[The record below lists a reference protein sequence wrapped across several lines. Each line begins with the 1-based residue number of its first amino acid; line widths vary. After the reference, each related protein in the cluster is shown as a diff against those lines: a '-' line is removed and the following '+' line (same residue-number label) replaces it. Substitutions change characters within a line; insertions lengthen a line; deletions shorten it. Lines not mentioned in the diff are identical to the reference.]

1 MSKQFDPKNKSNFI
15 EKPEDLA
22 KELFGYD
29 DEALLRELKEA
40 ELELE
45 QMKADNPELEKQI
58 QQETEAGFEALMQK
72 IHDENIKPVT
82 ELEYSKKKM
91 EEERKVTRLRPILKG
106 VFVAAAILAVLS
118 GMGGVV
124 SARKG
129 FEYQLTNR
137 GKVKNEMV
145 WQNGDYEKDSGQLE
159 QAYNNIKDELGIDVI
174 VLGYKPLE
182 MEFENVIVDK
192 DKGHARIMFRYENR
206 IIYLKE
212 TKNPVDKVV
221 ETVVSDRKNAE
232 VIYNPWL
239 SNEFIIEQN
248 ELEENLIEYSTKFD
262 KDGAYYYFG
271 GVIDKNEFVKIVE
284 GLTFLQD

>member
-29 DEALLRELKEA
+29 DETLLRELKEA

-45 QMKADNPELEKQI
+45 QMKADNPELEEQI
-58 QQETEAGFEALMQK
+58 RQETEAGFEALMQK

-82 ELEYSKKKM
+82 EWEYSEKKK

-129 FEYQLTNR
+129 FEYQ
-137 GKVKNEMV
+137 KVKTGKTKNEV
-145 WQNGDYEKDSGQLE
+145 IWNSNLKDKNLSKIDEAYET
-159 QAYNNIKDELGIDVI
+159 IKSEIGIDVLKLNYI
-174 VLGYKPLE
+174 PADMVFESLVLE
-182 MEFENVIVDK
+182 
-192 DKGHARIMFRYENR
+192 KGHATMVFSYKSNKLYFKQIKYPLDDVSE
-206 IIYLKE
+206 K
-212 TKNPVDKVV
+212 
-221 ETVVSDRKNAE
+221 VVSDRLDEAN
-232 VIYNPWL
+232 VYNPWL
-239 SNEFIIEQN
+239 DMH
-248 ELEENLIEYSTKFD
+248 LYVEENNLNDSTKELCVD
-262 KDGAYYYFG
+262 IDLGDAHYNLSG
-271 GVIDKNEFVKIVE
+271 MIDKGLFDEMVKEISYY
-284 GLTFLQD
+284 QN